1 MNQKRKRI
9 IWTTVKTLGLI
20 YLAGGIVLYFIQDL
34 LLFHPKPLPPNHL
47 FSFTQPFQELNIP
60 VDDRN
65 LSIIKF
71 RTDSAPKG
79 IVLFFHGNMEN
90 VEHYS
95 QYPSLFTRNGFE
107 LWMIDYPGFGKSTGK
122 RNEKNLYRDALLMY
136 EKASKE
142 IDRDSIIVYGK
153 SIGTGVAAYL
163 ASERPVRRLI
173 LETPYYSMDALEGV
187 RTEYDCAPHSFNKT
201 GETEGELVGGN
212 LALLAHLIGTP
223 SDSKTKHKILF
234 LEDVGEYLYNIDRM
248 LLQLKRSGKFDKLA
262 GLIFGGFTDL
272 KDTERPF
279 GKTIREIIREQVK
292 EYDFP
297 VCFDFPVSHEK
308 ENYALKIG
316 VNYTLKVQHDSVRLE
331 ETLVPQ

>member
-173 LETPYYSMDALEGV
+173 LETPYYSMDALARHYFPVYPVMPMTKYSFPIYRYLKKASSAITIFHG
-187 RTEYDCAPHSFNKT
+187 TEDKVVPYEQGRQLS
-201 GETEGELVGGN
+201 GENHKIELVTIEKGRHNN
-212 LALLAHLIGTP
+212 LSQFPLFRHKLDSLLRH
-223 SDSKTKHKILF
+223 
-234 LEDVGEYLYNIDRM
+234 
-248 LLQLKRSGKFDKLA
+248 
-262 GLIFGGFTDL
+262 
-272 KDTERPF
+272 
-279 GKTIREIIREQVK
+279 
-292 EYDFP
+292 
-297 VCFDFPVSHEK
+297 
-308 ENYALKIG
+308 
-316 VNYTLKVQHDSVRLE
+316 
-331 ETLVPQ
+331 